1 MAVISK
7 TTDYLEKDVQVDWG
21 KMKLKERN
29 IAEEW
34 LWLAWESP
42 DQKEP
47 GIDGSNLHYLRVIQA
62 RDNRILTLYF
72 DQRLRNQDRWNR
84 RLKIDRENDAL
95 YFRLDE
101 SEVFES
107 EEVQPGVI
115 LDLNSEGRLVGI
127 EILELS
133 ARVDPDMLHVLQ
145 FGTG

>member
-1 MAVISK
+1 
-7 TTDYLEKDVQVDWG
+7 
-21 KMKLKERN
+21 
-29 IAEEW
+29 
-34 LWLAWESP
+34 
-42 DQKEP
+42 
-47 GIDGSNLHYLRVIQA
+47 
-62 RDNRILTLYF
+62 
-72 DQRLRNQDRWNR
+72 
-84 RLKIDRENDAL
+84 LKIDRENDAL

>member
-1 MAVISK
+1 
-7 TTDYLEKDVQVDWG
+7 
-21 KMKLKERN
+21 
-29 IAEEW
+29 
-34 LWLAWESP
+34 
-42 DQKEP
+42 
-47 GIDGSNLHYLRVIQA
+47 
-62 RDNRILTLYF
+62 
-72 DQRLRNQDRWNR
+72 
-84 RLKIDRENDAL
+84 LKIDRENDAL

-133 ARVDPDMLHVLQ
+133 AQVDPDMLHVLQ